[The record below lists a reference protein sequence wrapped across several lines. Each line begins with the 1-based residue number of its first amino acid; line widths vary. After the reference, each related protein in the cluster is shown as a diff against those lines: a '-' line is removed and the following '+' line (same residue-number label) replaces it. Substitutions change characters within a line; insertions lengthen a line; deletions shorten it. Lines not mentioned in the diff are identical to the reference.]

1 MAIKHLFVDSSSVHY
16 SKMHIIICLQWL
28 QFLFDAICR
37 WNLNGRSKDEE
48 RMIIGGYLVVQGA
61 PVEKCKKEMD
71 KALKYCSFSQS
82 ISKVTLKH
90 ILGLPD

>member
-1 MAIKHLFVDSSSVHY
+1 
-16 SKMHIIICLQWL
+16 
-28 QFLFDAICR
+28 
-37 WNLNGRSKDEE
+37 
-48 RMIIGGYLVVQGA
+48 MIIGGYLVVQGA